1 MSGWIYFI
9 EVIRPLLMLLVEDAE
24 TTTMVVVVVEAEG
37 VVVLLM
43 VVVATK
49 VHCHFCLMDV
59 HKLSALTRSI
69 KSVTRLGILS
79 SIVGTT
85 IMRATPL
92 TPRV

>member
-1 MSGWIYFI
+1 M
-9 EVIRPLLMLLVEDAE
+9 EVIKLPQILLVEGTEA
-24 TTTMVVVVVEAEG
+24 TTTVVAMAKAEG